1 MSSSPVVVDTVAI
14 PPPPDVVVH
23 GGFRAAFEAKRT
35 EPDLGITEAEAREI
49 RAISEHHFE
58 EMSCGLDKVGPQ
70 WDDEEGEEVAA

>member
-1 MSSSPVVVDTVAI
+1 MNRRD
-14 PPPPDVVVH
+14 H
-23 GGFRAAFEAKRT
+23 RAALEAKRT

-58 EMSCGLDKVGPQ
+58 EYAAGLDKVGPQ